1 MAASNIIAIKH
12 IFYLLKTIVVS
23 QTELC
28 SIVAKNGLVITTQQ
42 KQCLTH

>member
-1 MAASNIIAIKH
+1 MATSNIIVIKH
-12 IFYLLKTIVVS
+12 IFLLKTIVVS

-42 KQCLTH
+42 KQVLTQ